1 MVRYLSNNNPN
12 TNSGSG
18 GGDLPTDPTFSSVQS
33 TGTIAAQGI
42 ISSNA
47 SIVCSGLA
55 VNGVSNH
62 NSLSNFTA
70 PIDASGQTMQI
81 SDVVAS
87 TFKASTIQPKHG
99 DDETLVVQA
108 NVLTRPVGSTLQVVA
123 DQITASGTISTS
135 SYVAA
140 GTVITANSDIVSATG
155 KIEATNGALIGNSG
169 SITNGITCGSLSVS
183 NGLFDD
189 QELQVPRLNLSTGP
203 HDGWTLQQGANASDQ
218 QDTLAFIAPNANA
231 TFNILDDTGNPLLIQ
246 SSSGLISQTE
256 MNQNGNFTLSS
267 NSLLKF
273 GGYVFNPKQF
283 TRSATISIRS
293 TPDRA
298 SFTNM
303 IFNCRSTSDFVNV
316 NSGQT
321 QSMYNAA
328 LEGIY
333 KLSVSQNGA
342 SSATSYNMVAILFDY
357 VLRLSTQ
364 STPDIIP
371 SVSYGYRIQPSGA
384 LPPTVEVDHLNTPI
398 QSQPVYLN
406 FPSSNSAAGETI
418 DVTIRLTQMP
428 W

>member
-1 MVRYLSNNNPN
+1 M
-12 TNSGSG
+12 
-18 GGDLPTDPTFSSVQS
+18 
-33 TGTIAAQGI
+33 
-42 ISSNA
+42 
-47 SIVCSGLA
+47 
-55 VNGVSNH
+55 
-62 NSLSNFTA
+62 
-70 PIDASGQTMQI
+70 
-81 SDVVAS
+81 
-87 TFKASTIQPKHG
+87 
-99 DDETLVVQA
+99 
-108 NVLTRPVGSTLQVVA
+108 
-123 DQITASGTISTS
+123 
-135 SYVAA
+135 
-140 GTVITANSDIVSATG
+140 
-155 KIEATNGALIGNSG
+155 
-169 SITNGITCGSLSVS
+169 
-183 NGLFDD
+183 
-189 QELQVPRLNLSTGP
+189 ELQVPRLNLSTGP

-333 KLSVSQNGA
+333 KVSVTQNGA
-342 SSATSYNMVAILFDY
+342 SSASSYNMVIILFDY